1 MELNIDIFKNYDESN
16 YFLLRTK
23 NYHKTNLKYSKKRPL
38 LNMLKVFRIDRGD
51 PEYYNTMFDK
61 IIKSIDVD
69 EKLFIVCMN
78 FHNNN
83 LIFVFTGLDNI
94 DNKIF
99 KKFITSNDLFYRKNR
114 LKLLPIV
121 KSESKILKLVC
132 KDNRPIII
140 GRKTETYYTNCDR
153 YFRIEINLYKSLLI
167 RAVINKIV
175 KNCKNLS
182 LSFGLT
188 IETKKE
194 DKTNEDLFAVINI
207 DDLSRVIN

>member
-1 MELNIDIFKNYDESN
+1 
-16 YFLLRTK
+16 
-23 NYHKTNLKYSKKRPL
+23 
-38 LNMLKVFRIDRGD
+38 
-51 PEYYNTMFDK
+51 MFDK
-61 IIKSIDVD
+61 IIKSIDID
-69 EKLFIVCMN
+69 EKLFIVCLN

-94 DNKIF
+94 DNNIF
-99 KKFITSNDLFYRKNR
+99 NKFINSNDRFYRKDR

-132 KDNRPIII
+132 KDNKPIII
-140 GRKTETYYTNCDR
+140 GKKTKTCYTNCDR
-153 YFRIEINLYKSLLI
+153 YFRIEINLYKSLII
-167 RAVINKIV
+167 RTIINKII

>member
-1 MELNIDIFKNYDESN
+1 MDNFKNFDESN

-23 NYHKTNLKYSKKRPL
+23 NYHKTNVKYSKKRPL
-38 LNMLKVFRIDRGD
+38 LNMFKAFRIDRSD
-51 PEYYNTMFDK
+51 PEYYNAMFDK
-61 IIKSIDVD
+61 IIESIDIE
-69 EKLFIVCMN
+69 EKLFIVCLN

-83 LIFVFTGLDNI
+83 LIFVFTGLDKV
-94 DNKIF
+94 DDKTFNKF
-99 KKFITSNDLFYRKNR
+99 VNSNDKFYRNSR

-132 KDNRPIII
+132 KDNKPIII
-140 GRKTETYYTNCDR
+140 GKKTETLYTNCNR

-167 RAVINKIV
+167 RAIIDKVV

-188 IETKKE
+188 METKKE
-194 DKTNEDLFAVINI
+194 DKMTEELYAVINI
-207 DDLSRVIN
+207 GNLSKIIN